1 MSASH
6 QEMVYSIALFVIS
19 LKIILCYYYF
29 VQEIN
34 MSQMMLALKNKD
46 LKRALKK
53 LKESREAQVKLT
65 QYADY
70 AKLVQSIAHE
80 FKNPLQMLQGTAEIG
95 LLKDSK
101 DRELF
106 DTIISSIDR
115 LNNVIQPLLLYLNKK
130 NSYSF
135 KSVNIIKK
143 VIEEIMLLSKA
154 NCKSKNIDLQFIRD
168 DKDLYIY
175 ADGQFIGQVIINL
188 LTNAIESISNDGGAI
203 TIQLENDEMLI
214 RKETVSAVKMCIM
227 DTGCGIPEEKI
238 NTIFLPYVSNHSGEN
253 NLGLGLSIVAK
264 VIKDHHGLI
273 KIDSNVGIGTTVSV
287 WLPLSE
293 NKNEIDQSEL
303 APFELDDSFFEA

>member
-1 MSASH
+1 
-6 QEMVYSIALFVIS
+6 
-19 LKIILCYYYF
+19 
-29 VQEIN
+29 
-34 MSQMMLALKNKD
+34 
-46 LKRALKK
+46 
-53 LKESREAQVKLT
+53 
-65 QYADY
+65 
-70 AKLVQSIAHE
+70 
-80 FKNPLQMLQGTAEIG
+80 
-95 LLKDSK
+95 
-101 DRELF
+101 
-106 DTIISSIDR
+106 
-115 LNNVIQPLLLYLNKK
+115 
-130 NSYSF
+130 
-135 KSVNIIKK
+135 
-143 VIEEIMLLSKA
+143 MLLSKA

>member
-1 MSASH
+1 
-6 QEMVYSIALFVIS
+6 
-19 LKIILCYYYF
+19 
-29 VQEIN
+29 
-34 MSQMMLALKNKD
+34 MMLALKNKD

-135 KSVNIIKK
+135 KSVNIIK

-227 DTGCGIPEEKI
+227 DTGCGIPEEK
-238 NTIFLPYVSNHSGEN
+238 NKYHLFTLC
-253 NLGLGLSIVAK
+253 
-264 VIKDHHGLI
+264 IK
-273 KIDSNVGIGTTVSV
+273 
-287 WLPLSE
+287 
-293 NKNEIDQSEL
+293 
-303 APFELDDSFFEA
+303 SFRRE